1 MATVNSARSNYR
13 DVIAIAGVAGAL
25 TALANVQ
32 VEVRLPGTVNKA
44 TIYGSRNPADLTP
57 LANPLT
63 TDATGIVNFWAEVG
77 EYDLFFHDTIAPA
90 RIADQTIGWS
100 SISPVDKGIPT
111 AKLRDDAAM
120 SFLSMAAD
128 AMRQF
133 VPLGTVIDWWRPSS
147 TYDAGAGAGNPPLG
161 YEVCDGRTIPVGSH
175 DFGGGNPIV
184 LPDLRNKFILG
195 ANIANSDGSIV
206 ASADETPGTAPGIR
220 GAGGLHRLALDATQI
235 PSHQHRVN
243 GTTGNSN
250 QNIDHYHAGTTGTEN
265 QSLFHDHGLNYVVN
279 AGSSGTGNTAITTS
293 DSQPKGRFPTR
304 GDGPQAHNHN
314 FSTGGGSVNVTNHNH
329 TMDFQSGNTGGGL
342 THENRPS
349 YYGLLKIMKVRRA

>member
-1 MATVNSARSNYR
+1 MATVNSARSNFR
-13 DVIAIAGVAGAL
+13 DVVAIAAAGTGAL

-32 VEVRLPGTVNKA
+32 VTVRLPGTVNPA

-63 TDATGIVNFWAEVG
+63 TDATGIISFWAEVG

-100 SISPVDKGIPT
+100 SISPIDKGIP
-111 AKLRDDAAM
+111 ALKIRDDAAM
-120 SFLSMAAD
+120 SFTSLAAD

-133 VPLGTVIDWWRPSS
+133 APLGTVLDWWRPSS
-147 TYDAGAGAGNPPLG
+147 TWDAGAGAGNPPPG
-161 YEVCDGRTIPVGSH
+161 FEIADGRTLAVGQH
-175 DFGGGNPIV
+175 DFGASPLV

-195 ANIANSDGSIV
+195 ANPANGDGTVV
-206 ASADETPGTAPGIR
+206 ASADETPAQAPGIR
-220 GAGGLHRLALDATQI
+220 GSSGFHRITLDTTMI

-250 QNIDHYHAGTTGTEN
+250 QNIDHTHGGTTGTEN
-265 QSLFHDHGLNYVVN
+265 QSLFHDHGLNYMIN
-279 AGSSGTGNTAITTS
+279 QGTSGTGNTAITTS

-304 GDGPQAHNHN
+304 GDGPQAHNHT
-314 FSTGGGSVNVTNHNH
+314 FGTGFGSVNVTNHNH
-329 TMDFQSGNTGGGL
+329 TMDFQSGNAGGGL
-342 THENRPS
+342 AHENRPS
-349 YYGLLKIMKVRRA
+349 YYGLLKIIKVRRA